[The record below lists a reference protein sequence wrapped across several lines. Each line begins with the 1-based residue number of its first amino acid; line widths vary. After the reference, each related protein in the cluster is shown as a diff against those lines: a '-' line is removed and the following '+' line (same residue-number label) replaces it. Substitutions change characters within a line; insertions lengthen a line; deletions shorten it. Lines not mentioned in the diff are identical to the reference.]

1 VQRPDPPAAALRQEI
16 LAGLERTIWS
26 PPPGVSAFDRV
37 EAVRLLGQFRDPAAG
52 AALLRVLNEAPQG
65 IGPPLGRL
73 LRDTALD
80 TLLRSSA
87 QPRAVVDKELAVY
100 YDLWRRLRRG
110 RLDRNVIYDDIPL
123 LVQHGRIGVLLR
135 GYVLPLLA
143 LLVLIGLAV
152 LYWAGTRAGQTQW
165 ADLIIGPVL
174 FVGLGLT
181 VFSLHQIGLVLLVAW
196 FGPRLPLPQLPTR
209 RSKALLGGI
218 LAGAVV
224 LLSLYILALLVD
236 ITMSGAPDAGSRPLA
251 VALLALPLLAL
262 PCYMLAHD
270 LETGAHTLEGGLA
283 VRGGTFWAAILRWAG
298 GLIYVFFVFG
308 AFSIQS
314 FTRTIQGQS
323 AGVGPV
329 LLGITP
335 YLLYLLLAPVLVLL
349 VLSAVG
355 ALGRALGRPRAV
367 SGARP

>member
-1 VQRPDPPAAALRQEI
+1 VQQPDPPAAALRQEI
-16 LAGLERTIWS
+16 LAGLERTIWT
-26 PPPGVSAFDRV
+26 PPPGVSEFDRV

-87 QPRAVVDKELAVY
+87 RPRAVVDKELAVY

-143 LLVLIGLAV
+143 LLVLIVLAV
-152 LYWAGTRAGQTQW
+152 LFWAGTRAGQAQW

-209 RSKALLGGI
+209 RSKGLLGGI

-251 VALLALPLLAL
+251 VALRALPLLAL

>member
-1 VQRPDPPAAALRQEI
+1 VSQTDQQAAALRQGI
-16 LAGLERTIWS
+16 LAGLERTIWT
-26 PPPGVSAFDRV
+26 PPPGVSEFDRV
-37 EAVRLLGQFRDPAAG
+37 EAVRLLGQFRDPVAG
-52 AALLRVLNEAPQG
+52 AALLRVLHDGVRG

-87 QPRAVVDKELAVY
+87 QPVATVNKELAAY
-100 YDLWRRLRRG
+100 YDLWSRLRRG
-110 RLDRNVIYDDIPL
+110 RLERNVIYDDIPL

-135 GYVLPLLA
+135 GYVLPLIA
-143 LLVLIGLAV
+143 LLVGMV
-152 LYWAGTRAGQTQW
+152 LGVLFWASTRAGQTQW

-196 FGPRLPLPQLPTR
+196 FGARLPLPHLPTR

-270 LETGAHTLEGGLA
+270 LETGAHTLTGGMA
-283 VRGGTFWAAILRWAG
+283 VRGGTFWAGVLRWASG
-298 GLIYVFFVFG
+298 VIYVFFVFG

-314 FTRTIQGQS
+314 FTRTIRGQS

-349 VLSAVG
+349 LLSALG
-355 ALGRALGRPRAV
+355 ALARARGGPRAV
-367 SGARP
+367 WGARP

>member
-1 VQRPDPPAAALRQEI
+1 MQQTDQQAAGLRQEI
-16 LAGLERTIWS
+16 LAGLERTIWT
-26 PPPGVSAFDRV
+26 PPPGVSEFDRI

-52 AALLRVLNEAPQG
+52 TALLRILNEATRG

-87 QPRAVVDKELAVY
+87 QLPATVDKELAAY
-100 YDLWRRLRRG
+100 YDLWTRLRRG

-135 GYVLPLLA
+135 GYVLPLIA
-143 LLVLIGLAV
+143 LLVLIILGV
-152 LYWAGTRAGQTQW
+152 LFWAGTRAGQTQW

-196 FGPRLPLPQLPTR
+196 FGARLPLPHLPTR
-209 RSKALLGGI
+209 RSKAMLGAI
-218 LAGAVV
+218 LALAVV

-251 VALLALPLLAL
+251 VALLALP
-262 PCYMLAHD
+262 CYMLAHD
-270 LETGAHTLEGGLA
+270 LETGAHTLAGGMA

-314 FTRTIQGQS
+314 FTRTIRGQS
-323 AGVGPV
+323 VGMGPV

-349 VLSAVG
+349 LLSAVG
-355 ALGRALGRPRAV
+355 ALGRALGGSRAV
-367 SGARP
+367 SGARS